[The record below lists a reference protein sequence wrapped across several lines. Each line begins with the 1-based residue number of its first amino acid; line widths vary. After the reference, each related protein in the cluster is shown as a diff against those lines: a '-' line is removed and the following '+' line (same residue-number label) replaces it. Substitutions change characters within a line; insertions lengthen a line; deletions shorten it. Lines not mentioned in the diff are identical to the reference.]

1 MTLARRGL
9 CLLNTLVYPLSPPRT
24 VQQIKLNLMGKAMP
38 QQQSLGQREKVR
50 SAMCLNQINVE
61 MKSWMEW
68 RYHRADC
75 MNAHKFL

>member
-1 MTLARRGL
+1 
-9 CLLNTLVYPLSPPRT
+9 
-24 VQQIKLNLMGKAMP
+24 MGKAMP